1 MEPILIT
8 DEHLKKRI
16 SSEWVKWQTHKR
28 HYPDISMWWER
39 YVKERLPILIRKE
52 QYELNKDYKLME
64 NYLY

>member
-1 MEPILIT
+1 MNVQ
-8 DEHLKKRI
+8 KRI
-16 SSEWVKWQTHKR
+16 TYEWVKWQTYKL
-28 HYPDISMWWER
+28 HYPDITMWWER